1 MQYAMIL
8 LSTFI
13 TTYKGMCFE
22 NQLDF
27 NLQIIADFT
36 GSVYEHNKKTN
47 LGGFHNIAQYFHQW
61 NQIIRYSSWL
71 NKLFIY

>member
-1 MQYAMIL
+1 MIL

-47 LGGFHNIAQYFHQW
+47 LGGFHNIAQYFHQ
-61 NQIIRYSSWL
+61 
-71 NKLFIY
+71 